1 MMNSM
6 NFFRGM
12 GVGIAVGTAI
22 GIACMPKKHHPMKKK
37 AQHTMQLISD
47 CVDDFSH
54 MIGR

>member
-1 MMNSM
+1 MNSM